1 MNRSA
6 TFAHLEVD
14 GCEGEDRR
22 TVSRTLSTSLAI
34 KFLYF
39 GTETLFSRNFIAS
52 EVDQD
57 VLFYAT
63 PSLENNTH
71 Y

>member
-1 MNRSA
+1 MNCSA
-6 TFAHLEVD
+6 TFAHLKVD

-22 TVSRTLSTSLAI
+22 TVSCTLSTLLAI
-34 KFLYF
+34 KFLDINV
-39 GTETLFSRNFIAS
+39 SRNFIAS

-63 PSLENNTH
+63 PSLENNAH